1 MHKLRTG
8 LLIVV
13 AATSLAACDRGDSKS
28 GPGGGARKPPTVV
41 VQPVGTFRFSD
52 RIEAVGTAYAQESTI
67 LTSTVTERITRLRFR
82 DGETVK
88 KGDVIAELSRSA
100 ETADLASADAR
111 AKQAQ
116 QQYNRINELARRG
129 FATRSQVEAQ
139 TAALDAARA
148 QSGMVDAQIGDRIIR
163 APFAGVVSLRRIS
176 EGATVGAGT
185 EIATIS
191 DVSNIK
197 LDFSL
202 PELYLSAVQLGQLI
216 EARTAAYP
224 DDIFR
229 GKVEGIDPVVDPITR
244 SVTVRAVLPN
254 ANRRLRPGM
263 LLTVQVIA
271 NPRKRLAVPELA
283 LVAERDRIFIFKIDS
298 ENIALKTPVETGTRQ
313 DGMVEIE
320 RGLTLGDRIVAEGT
334 VKVRDGGKVKAA
346 GTADSA
352 SAKGGRR

>member
-1 MHKLRTG
+1 MYKFGTG
-8 LLIVV
+8 WLVAV
-13 AATSLAACDRGDSKS
+13 AAMSLAACESGDPKS
-28 GPGGGARKPPTVV
+28 GPGGRDRKPPTVI
-41 VQPVGTFRFSD
+41 VQPVGTFQFSD
-52 RIEAVGTAYAQESTI
+52 RIEAVGTAYARESTT
-67 LTSTVTERITRLRFR
+67 LTSTVTERITRLRFQ
-82 DGETVK
+82 DGESVR

-116 QQYNRINELARRG
+116 QQFNRINELARRG

-148 QSGMVDAQIGDRIIR
+148 QSGLVDAQIGDRIIR

-191 DVSNIK
+191 DVSTIK

-202 PELYLSAVQLGQLI
+202 PELFLSAVQLGQSI

-224 DDIFR
+224 DDVFR

-254 ANRRLRPGM
+254 DNRRLRPGM
-263 LLTVQVIA
+263 LLTVRVIA
-271 NPRKRLAVPELA
+271 NPRARLAVPELA
-283 LVAERDRIFIFKIDS
+283 LVAERDRTYVFKIDGES
-298 ENIALKTPVETGTRQ
+298 VALKTPVETGTRQ
-313 DGMVEIE
+313 DGMVEIG
-320 RGLTLGDRIVAEGT
+320 RGLTTGDRIVAEGT
-334 VKVRDGGKVKAA
+334 VKVRDGGKVRAA
-346 GTADSA
+346 GTRERTERS
-352 SAKGGRR
+352 GRR